1 MKGWD
6 MREKDCDKCLWKEY
20 CERHKERDV
29 CEYFTFA
36 DDEEENDD
44 FIERSRRKF
53 HREWEEYVEE

>member
-1 MKGWD
+1 
-6 MREKDCDKCLWKEY
+6 MREKDFEKCLWQED

-53 HREWEEYVEE
+53 HREWEEYIEE

>member
-1 MKGWD
+1 MQ
-6 MREKDCDKCLWKEY
+6 EKDCEKCLWRED
-20 CERHKERDV
+20 CERYKEREV

-53 HREWEEYVEE
+53 HCEWEEYVEE